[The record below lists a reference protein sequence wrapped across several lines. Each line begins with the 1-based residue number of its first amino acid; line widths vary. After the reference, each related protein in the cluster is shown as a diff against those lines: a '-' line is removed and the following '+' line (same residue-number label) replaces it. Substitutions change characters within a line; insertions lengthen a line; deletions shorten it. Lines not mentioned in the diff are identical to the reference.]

1 MKHRDERSTMM
12 NHKLVRSAL
21 IVIEAFVALSAV
33 AGGIALLRGVFAQ
46 GIPVAWLAGTPF
58 NDYTIPGLLLAIV
71 IGGGMLLAAATV
83 FIPREWTVL
92 ISVVAG
98 IFMVG
103 FEVVEAVCID
113 SKVGD
118 GLPLVAGLQAFY
130 FVLGLAIFGL
140 AAYLWMIEY
149 RGHSLLT
156 RHVSHA

>member
-1 MKHRDERSTMM
+1 M

-21 IVIEAFVALSAV
+21 IVVEAFVALGAV
-33 AGGIALLRGVFAQ
+33 AGGIALLREVFAQ
-46 GIPVAWLAGTPF
+46 GIPVSWLAGTPF

-83 FIPREWTVL
+83 LIPREWAVL

-98 IFMVG
+98 IVMVG

-118 GLPLVAGLQAFY
+118 RLPLVAGLQVFY
-130 FVLGLAIFGL
+130 VVLGLAIFGL
-140 AAYLWMIEY
+140 AAYLWMAEY

-156 RHVSHA
+156 GHISHA

>member
-1 MKHRDERSTMM
+1 M

-21 IVIEAFVALSAV
+21 IVGETFVALGAV

-92 ISVVAG
+92 ISVGAG
-98 IFMVG
+98 IVMVG
-103 FEVVEAVCID
+103 FEGVEAVCID

-118 GLPLVAGLQAFY
+118 GLPLVAVLQVFY
-130 FVLGLAIFGL
+130 VVLGLVIFGL
-140 AAYLWMIEY
+140 ASSLWMAEY

-156 RHVSHA
+156 RHISHA